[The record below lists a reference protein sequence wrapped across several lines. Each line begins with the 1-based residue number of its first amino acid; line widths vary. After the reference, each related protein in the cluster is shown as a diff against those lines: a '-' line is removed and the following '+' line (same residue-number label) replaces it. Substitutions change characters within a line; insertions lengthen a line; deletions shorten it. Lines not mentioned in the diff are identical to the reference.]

1 MTIPMRTIKIVSAAS
16 LAIILSQFLSLE
28 SALAAGVI
36 AILSVLETK
45 QESLLTAAARIGSTV
60 IGFIVATGLF
70 YWIGFNIFA
79 FGLYLCAFIPLSCLF
94 RLQSGIAPTTVL
106 VTHFMTAESISWYW
120 QVNGMALMVI
130 GVSAA
135 LLVNMWM
142 PSQQDKLKKTIF
154 SIEQQM
160 SETFIMFQ
168 EQLLGEKNYKL
179 VYQQL
184 RQLEST
190 IQQMDQ
196 LAFQEY
202 ENQVF
207 NRSSYYVKY
216 AQMRKEQQ
224 IIMQK
229 ICDNLP
235 LVHLATEQNDILAD
249 LFVETAARLHE
260 QNTGLQLLHDIS
272 DLYDTFKRSP
282 LPATREEFESRAIL
296 YQILTDFERFIKLK
310 REFYIDERQQLEQ
323 RL

>member
-142 PSQQDKLKKTIF
+142 PSQQGKLEKII
-154 SIEQQM
+154 SSLEQQM
-160 SETFIMFQ
+160 SETLIMFQ

-190 IQQMDQ
+190 IQQMNQ

-202 ENQVF
+202 ENQFF

-216 AQMRKEQQ
+216 VQMRKEQQ

-249 LFVETAARLHE
+249 LFVETAAQLHE